1 MRDVMLQQHIPGPS
15 EGSYMG
21 TETEFVPPLVTT
33 VNDFPAGYAREMR
46 GMWKVVN
53 DFMGG
58 PFVSYTFVN
67 NKAGKLVTVE
77 GFYYEPNQKKRNMM
91 LQLEA
96 IAYSLK
102 FVENEE

>member
-1 MRDVMLQQHIPGPS
+1 
-15 EGSYMG
+15 
-21 TETEFVPPLVTT
+21 VTT
-33 VNDFPAGYAREMR
+33 VNDFPAGYTKEMR

-58 PFVSYTFVN
+58 PFLSYTFVDN
-67 NKAGKLVTVE
+67 RTGKLVTVE

-102 FVENEE
+102 FVETEE